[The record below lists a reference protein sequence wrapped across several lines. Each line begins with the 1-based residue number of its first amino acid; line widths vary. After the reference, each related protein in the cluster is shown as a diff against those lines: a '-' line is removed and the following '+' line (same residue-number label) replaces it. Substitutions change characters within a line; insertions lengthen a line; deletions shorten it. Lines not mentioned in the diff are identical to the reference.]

1 MNNDGCWKIIAYYY
15 NDYSA
20 KPEIIFE
27 SIKGL
32 QINYPVSTKE
42 VGEKVIE
49 HISSIFLTLP
59 LSEKSIILM
68 DDDIKKAIIVIE
80 RQLEERKE

>member
-1 MNNDGCWKIIAYYY
+1 MNLTYMNNDGCWNIISYYY

-32 QINYPVSTKE
+32 QINYPVSTRE
-42 VGEKVIE
+42 VGEKVIRGLLHTRDFNRE
-49 HISSIFLTLP
+49 
-59 LSEKSIILM
+59 
-68 DDDIKKAIIVIE
+68 
-80 RQLEERKE
+80 